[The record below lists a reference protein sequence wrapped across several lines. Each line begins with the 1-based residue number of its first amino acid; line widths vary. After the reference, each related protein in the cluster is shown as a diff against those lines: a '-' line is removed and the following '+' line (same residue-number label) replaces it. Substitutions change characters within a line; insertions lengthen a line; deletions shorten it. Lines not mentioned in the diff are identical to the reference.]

1 MNKHRYHLLWLM
13 LPAVLVVAYFVI
25 FQPGHDASLSVTT
38 ADQFS
43 DTTTATGRIE
53 QPAPELIDLANDV
66 SPQALDSASE
76 QEVARDREFINYA
89 FPLLSTWKSQELK
102 PLLAEETIAAS
113 SDEEL
118 NEVMSVL
125 EDRLG
130 ELKSFET
137 PQPVVLEDALP
148 EQDSTQQGE
157 LQHYQFVA
165 YYEAGEAEIDL
176 IIHKQQDDSSLYS
189 FNIHVPTEEENVF

>member
-1 MNKHRYHLLWLM
+1 MNKHRSHMLWLV
-13 LPAVLVVAYFVI
+13 LPAVLVVAGIVV
-25 FQPGHDASLSVTT
+25 FQPGRDESLNATSVN
-38 ADQFS
+38 QFN
-43 DTTTATGRIE
+43 DTTTVPGRIE
-53 QPAPELIDLANDV
+53 HSEARLVDLTNDD
-66 SPQALDSASE
+66 SPQELEPPIA

-89 FPLLSTWKSQELK
+89 FPLLSTWKLQELK

-137 PQPVVLEDALP
+137 PQPVLLQDALP
-148 EQDSTQQGE
+148 EQDSTQEGE

-176 IIHKQQDDSSLYS
+176 ILHKRQDDSSLYS
-189 FNIHVPTEEENVF
+189 FNIHVPTQEENVF